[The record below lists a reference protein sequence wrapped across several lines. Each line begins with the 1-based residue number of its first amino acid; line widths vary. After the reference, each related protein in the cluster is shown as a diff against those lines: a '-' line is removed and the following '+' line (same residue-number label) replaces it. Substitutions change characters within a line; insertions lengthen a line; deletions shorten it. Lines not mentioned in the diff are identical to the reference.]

1 MTKIT
6 IEISSSDVQ
15 TTTDVSG
22 ASTSAAGHTATAASG
37 TGSAPADL
45 LAQAA
50 AVGALNAGP
59 APSLSGA
66 MMGTAPVAAS
76 LGGSDAALQPASGG
90 AAPEH
95 LFETQQSHAQG
106 ENR

>member
-6 IEISSSDVQ
+6 IEISGSDVQ
-15 TTTDVSG
+15 TTAGVLGTSTP
-22 ASTSAAGHTATAASG
+22 ASVQTGPTAGG
-37 TGSAPADL
+37 TGGIPADL

-50 AVGALNAGP
+50 AVGALNAGQ

-66 MMGTAPVAAS
+66 MLGTAPVAAS
-76 LGGSDAALQPASGG
+76 LGGADAALQPASGG

-95 LFETQQSHAQG
+95 LFATRQG
-106 ENR
+106 HS

>member
-6 IEISSSDVQ
+6 IEISDSAVQ
-15 TTTDVSG
+15 TTTGGSD
-22 ASTSAAGHTATAASG
+22 TSTAAPG
-37 TGSAPADL
+37 QTGPAASSPSDAPADL

-59 APSLSGA
+59 APALHDTTT
-66 MMGTAPVAAS
+66 GTAPIAAS
-76 LGGSDAALQPASGG
+76 LGGSDAASQPASGG

-95 LFETQQSHAQG
+95 LFGTQPDHP
-106 ENR
+106 